1 MRQKQGH
8 ANPLAGYCPAK
19 GVSLV
24 AMNDATKLPLPVERV
39 DPLVA
44 DQLLPLVYEELRRI
58 AAARLAHE
66 KPGQTLS
73 ATALVHEAYLKL
85 VGDQPD
91 RQWPG
96 RTYFLGAAAEAMRR
110 ILVDQARKKAA
121 AKRGGQDARREPL
134 DSDLAETA
142 PAAEVVAVHDA
153 LDQLQAEDSLAA
165 ELVKLH
171 YFGGLPIEEAGE
183 LLGMSRA
190 SAYRLWTFARTWLK
204 ACLDDEAGDSP
215 AGQK

>member
-1 MRQKQGH
+1 
-8 ANPLAGYCPAK
+8 
-19 GVSLV
+19 
-24 AMNDATKLPLPVERV
+24 MNDTNQQSLPNSDIHPSA
-39 DPLVA
+39 A

-85 VGDQPD
+85 VGDHPD

-121 AKRGGQDARREPL
+121 AKRGGPIVRREPL
-134 DSDLAETA
+134 DSDVAETA
-142 PAAEVVAVHDA
+142 PPAEVVAVHEA

-171 YFGGLPIEEAGE
+171 YFGGMPIEEAGE

-190 SAYRLWTFARTWLK
+190 SAYRLWTYARTWLR
-204 ACLDDEAGDSP
+204 AYLDDSLGEPP
-215 AGQK
+215 AREK

>member
-1 MRQKQGH
+1 MSDEDKPDQASTNG
-8 ANPLAGYCPAK
+8 P
-19 GVSLV
+19 S
-24 AMNDATKLPLPVERV
+24 
-39 DPLVA
+39 LVA
-44 DQLLPLVYEELRRI
+44 DQLLPLIYDELRKI

-85 VGDQPD
+85 VGDHPE

-110 ILVDQARKKAA
+110 ILVDQARKKNA
-121 AKRGGQDARREPL
+121 AKRGGPEARREPL
-134 DSDLAETA
+134 DSDVAETA
-142 PAAEVVAVHDA
+142 SPAEVVAVHDA
-153 LDQLQAEDSLAA
+153 LDQLQAADPLAA

-183 LLGMSRA
+183 ALGMSRA
-190 SAYRLWTFARTWLK
+190 SAYRLWTYARTWLK
-204 ACLDDEAGDSP
+204 ACLDENAPGLP
-215 AGQK
+215 PN